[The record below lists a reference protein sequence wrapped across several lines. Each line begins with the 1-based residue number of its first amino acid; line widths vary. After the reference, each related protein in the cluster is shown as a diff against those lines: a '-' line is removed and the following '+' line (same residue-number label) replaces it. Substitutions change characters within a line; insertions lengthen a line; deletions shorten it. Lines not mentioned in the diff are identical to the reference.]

1 VKVKVLSFDE
11 ALKMYPVKAY
21 YDYDNEVIN
30 IPSQETMWNI
40 VFLHE
45 YVHHLRRQK
54 LTLKIEANFIYILFI
69 ILGSAILSVLFP
81 LLIFSAPI
89 LLILF
94 AFCYMYE
101 EYFVQKKLI
110 KELNGN
116 VKEILHKETVKEN
129 AWIS

>member
-1 VKVKVLSFDE
+1 LVKVKVLSFEE

-30 IPSQETMWNI
+30 IPSQETIWNI

-45 YVHHLRRQK
+45 YVHHLRRDK

-69 ILGSAILSVLFP
+69 ILGSAVLSALFPPLILSAP
-81 LLIFSAPI
+81 L

-94 AFCYMYE
+94 ALCYMYE

-129 AWIS
+129 ERL

>member
-1 VKVKVLSFDE
+1 MVKVKVLSFEE
-11 ALKMYPVKAY
+11 ALKIYPVKAY

-40 VFLHE
+40 TFLHE
-45 YVHHLRRQK
+45 YVHHLRRNK
-54 LTLKIEANFIYILFI
+54 ITLKIEANFIYILFI
-69 ILGSAILSVLFP
+69 ILGSAVLSVLFP
-81 LLIFSAPI
+81 PLIFSAPL

-94 AFCYMYE
+94 ALCYMYE
-101 EYFVQKKLI
+101 EYFIQKKLI

-129 AWIS
+129 ERL

>member
-1 VKVKVLSFDE
+1 LVKVKVLDFDE
-11 ALKMYPVKAY
+11 ALRMYPVKAY
-21 YDYDNEVIN
+21 YDYDNQTIH

-45 YVHHLRRQK
+45 YVHHLRRNK
-54 LTLKIEANFIYILFI
+54 ITLKIEANFIYILFI

-81 LLIFSAPI
+81 LVIFSAPL

-94 AFCYMYE
+94 ALCYMYE

-116 VKEILHKETVKEN
+116 VSEILHKETVEEN
-129 AWIS
+129 ERL

>member
-1 VKVKVLSFDE
+1 MKVKVLSFDE

>member
-1 VKVKVLSFDE
+1 LVKVKVLSFEE
-11 ALKMYPVKAY
+11 ALKIYPVKAY

-40 VFLHE
+40 TFLHE
-45 YVHHLRRQK
+45 YVHHLRRNK
-54 LTLKIEANFIYILFI
+54 ITLKIEANFIYILFI
-69 ILGSAILSVLFP
+69 ILGSAVLSVLFP
-81 LLIFSAPI
+81 PLIFSAPL

-94 AFCYMYE
+94 ALCYMYE
-101 EYFVQKKLI
+101 EYFIQKKLI

-129 AWIS
+129 ERL

>member
-1 VKVKVLSFDE
+1 
-11 ALKMYPVKAY
+11 
-21 YDYDNEVIN
+21 
-30 IPSQETMWNI
+30 
-40 VFLHE
+40 
-45 YVHHLRRQK
+45 VHHLRRNK

-81 LLIFSAPI
+81 PIIFSAPL

-116 VKEILHKETVKEN
+116 VKEILHKETVEEN
-129 AWIS
+129 AWISQ